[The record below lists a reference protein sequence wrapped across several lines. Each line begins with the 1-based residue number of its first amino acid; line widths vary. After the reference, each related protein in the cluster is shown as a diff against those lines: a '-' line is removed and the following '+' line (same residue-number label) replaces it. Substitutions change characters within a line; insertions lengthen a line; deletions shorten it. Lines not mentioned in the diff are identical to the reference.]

1 MLTARQRLS
10 RRFAGVRCHSA
21 WPGRFFFERMTGVGG
36 AGADL
41 HRPRTGIAS
50 GADLHRVRTG
60 LASGTNMASAWFT
73 GVRARRG
80 GDGAR
85 AGVPGA
91 AARETSGVTSGGA
104 TGTSSSES
112 GGSIGRTVPGASSA
126 RRDVGAGRLGAG
138 GQARAVPGGRLGAGA
153 HVRAVFCMMFDNIRM
168 WLDLTRGRF
177 YYEFKC
183 RGGCY

>member
-10 RRFAGVRCHSA
+10 RRFAGVRCHSV

-50 GADLHRVRTG
+50 GAELHRARTG
-60 LASGTNMASAWFT
+60 RASGTNTASAWFT
-73 GVRARRG
+73 GVSARRG

-91 AARETSGVTSGGA
+91 VLSAPGAAARGASGVTFGGA

-112 GGSIGRTVPGASSA
+112 DGSIGRTVPGTSSA
-126 RRDVGAGRLGAG
+126 RREVGAGRLGAG
-138 GQARAVPGGRLGAGA
+138 GQARAVPGGRLAAPG
-153 HVRAVFCMMFDNIRM
+153 AVFSMMPIKADF
-168 WLDLTRGRF
+168 RF
-177 YYEFKC
+177 ITNSVAAAA
-183 RGGCY
+183 RARV